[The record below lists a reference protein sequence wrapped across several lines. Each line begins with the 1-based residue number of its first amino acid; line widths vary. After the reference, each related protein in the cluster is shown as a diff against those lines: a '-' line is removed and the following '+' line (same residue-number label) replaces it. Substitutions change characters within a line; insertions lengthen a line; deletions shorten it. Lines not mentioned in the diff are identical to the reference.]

1 MVKSLSNE
9 IINFQIQKIRQKY
22 AKRLAKRL
30 DKLWAEEIHES
41 VKHTIK
47 NAILASEF
55 KWMNA
60 AIAECKE
67 RRQMLN
73 PEYAKQQREGW
84 EPLPRDGA
92 PCTALPADT
101 ANLVPGLELDFS

>member
-1 MVKSLSNE
+1 MVKALCDE
-9 IINFQIQKIRQKY
+9 IINLQIQKIRQKY

-55 KWMNA
+55 KWLNA

-84 EPLPRDGA
+84 ELRRQW
-92 PCTALPADT
+92 
-101 ANLVPGLELDFS
+101 